1 MLDISCPGVYPGV
14 LLWPICHPYM
24 KALAPSRVE
33 PPLRHGLVSYFL
45 LSEWIR
51 TATSLKAW
59 FLPPSLELVHSLGD
73 PLLSRSSVCS
83 SFRPVSDIFA
93 HCSHLR
99 GSSHL
104 GSTRTLVPRTAR
116 PMTQNSKRALRR
128 DADIPHAAVPSGPFP
143 GWVRGRSERLPSR
156 IQTCSQGAQ

>member
-33 PPLRHGLVSYFL
+33 NAPLTARLSLLFFFFRVDSDRHFSESMVLAS
-45 LSEWIR
+45 LS
-51 TATSLKAW
+51 
-59 FLPPSLELVHSLGD
+59 PPSLGVAHSLGD

-93 HCSHLR
+93 HCLSLCCCQHFP
-99 GSSHL
+99 GPS
-104 GSTRTLVPRTAR
+104 
-116 PMTQNSKRALRR
+116 QNSLLERR
-128 DADIPHAAVPSGPFP
+128 QAKPAKLGVLCDYVGIVVLAPKMQAGIDA
-143 GWVRGRSERLPSR
+143 
-156 IQTCSQGAQ
+156 